1 MRRRAEEREAAGE
14 GLVTGSVPGKAPS
27 PGEGQVA
34 GEGRSASEGHSAGAD
49 VRGRASAAMPAPLAK
64 IARKLQ
70 GIDKLLLLAI
80 VLFAVSTVVRTML
93 ADFPKA
99 ADVMPDEMRY
109 MDLARSLLAD
119 GTLTIRGVQT
129 TFQKILY
136 PITLMPA
143 MLFHDPLTQVKVMG
157 FLNALYASSALFPA
171 YVLARR
177 IAPGFWPGVAC
188 LAIAALLPDLCY
200 SMTFMSES
208 LYLPLSLWLLVL
220 LWDALE
226 KPGRR
231 GIVLAAAGGVL
242 CYMAYL
248 CKEVALA
255 YVIVVAL
262 MFAARAV
269 RRAFEVRK
277 GARAVASA
285 CGKTD
290 AAARAGAAAGVE
302 VAASLGAAA
311 GVESARGEAVARA
324 KGGARAEAGARA
336 EGTTSAK
343 VAARAGTA
351 ALAESVRAE
360 GGARVGAGADAPTNA
375 APANA
380 TPTKPRPHVARAIV
394 NDATFVDSFVRF
406 ALFLAGFLLPFAL
419 MKLTLF
425 AGMLNSYNQ
434 SSLDILQS
442 LYVDVFAFHALA
454 LGLVHFALGF
464 AFFPLVLP
472 LVSWRHFPRE
482 HRTFLTLL
490 ALVLLV
496 SFLTVVFTISMR
508 EDAGHVALR
517 QHLRYVGPLL
527 VPFAFYLV
535 RMAAIGPR
543 PCWSETLGRGHVLT
557 VVLTAFCVGILLLF
571 GTANLYQGLDSATLR
586 VFRAVCELD
595 AVIPAEKYD
604 AAVGGL
610 AAIPDDEPLL
620 EINAAVWAVRAVIVA
635 LTAAG
640 TVAFCARGRRGERGA
655 RCVVSVVLAFCLV
668 NTVACCL
675 HNCEAYGT
683 GEESVQEALAVDR
696 ALGALPDD
704 AQVLIVYDDSNT
716 MANNLVTTY
725 VIDRHHAYRYVSEED
740 VRNHLADDGTLSA
753 SVLPGGAEAS
763 GLTPGMMEGAGSLE
777 APTYVLVDE
786 RQKLH
791 VSNDNALIIEHDPVV
806 RFTLYCVPNGEP
818 VRFDAG

>member
-1 MRRRAEEREAAGE
+1 MRRRAEEREAIGE
-14 GLVTGSVPGKAPS
+14 GLATGSVPGKAPS
-27 PGEGQVA
+27 SGEGQVA
-34 GEGRSASEGHSAGAD
+34 GEGRSASEERSAGAG
-49 VRGRASAAMPAPLAK
+49 VRGRASAASPAPLAK
-64 IARKLQ
+64 FARKLQ

-109 MDLARSLLAD
+109 MDLARSLLTD

-136 PITLMPA
+136 PIALMPA

-171 YVLARR
+171 YVLACR
-177 IAPGFWPGVAC
+177 IAPGFWPGVTC

-231 GIVLAAAGGVL
+231 GVVLAAAGGVL
-242 CYMAYL
+242 CYVAYL

-277 GARAVASA
+277 GARAATSERGSAEVAAS
-285 CGKTD
+285 
-290 AAARAGAAAGVE
+290 AGAAASAGT
-302 VAASLGAAA
+302 AASA
-311 GVESARGEAVARA
+311 GVVADTESARAETSANA
-324 KGGARAEAGARA
+324 KGGARAEAGADTPA
-336 EGTTSAK
+336 
-343 VAARAGTA
+343 
-351 ALAESVRAE
+351 
-360 GGARVGAGADAPTNA
+360 NA
-375 APANA
+375 APATAVLANV
-380 TPTKPRPHVARAIV
+380 TPTKSRSHVVRAVV
-394 NDATFVDSFVRF
+394 NDATFVGSFARF

-472 LVSWRHFPRE
+472 LVSWRRFPRE

-508 EDAGHVALR
+508 EDAGHAALR

-543 PCWSETLGRGHVLT
+543 PRWGETLGHGHVLT

-635 LTAAG
+635 LAAAG

-675 HNCEAYGT
+675 HNREAYGT

-725 VIDRHHAYRYVSEED
+725 VIDRHHTYRYVSEGD

-786 RQKLH
+786 QQKLH
-791 VSNDNALIIEHDPVV
+791 VSNGNALIIEHDPVV

>member
-1 MRRRAEEREAAGE
+1 MRRRAEEREAIGE
-14 GLVTGSVPGKAPS
+14 GRATGSALGKTPS
-27 PGEGQVA
+27 PGEGQAA
-34 GEGRSASEGHSAGAD
+34 GEGRSASERRSADTD

-64 IARKLQ
+64 FARKLQ

-80 VLFAVSTVVRTML
+80 ALFAASTVVRTML

-109 MDLARSLLAD
+109 MDLARSLLTD

-136 PITLMPA
+136 PIALMPA

-177 IAPGFWPGVAC
+177 IAPGFWPGVVC

-231 GIVLAAAGGVL
+231 GIVLAATGGVL
-242 CYMAYL
+242 CYVAYL

-262 MFAARAV
+262 MFAARAA
-269 RRAFEVRK
+269 RRAFEVQK
-277 GARAVASA
+277 GARVAASA
-285 CGKTD
+285 RGRAD
-290 AAARAGAAAGVE
+290 AAARAGAAAGAGS
-302 VAASLGAAA
+302 VASTGSAGAAA
-311 GVESARGEAVARA
+311 SSGTAASAGIVADA
-324 KGGARAEAGARA
+324 EGARAEAGADTPA
-336 EGTTSAK
+336 
-343 VAARAGTA
+343 
-351 ALAESVRAE
+351 
-360 GGARVGAGADAPTNA
+360 NA

-394 NDATFVDSFVRF
+394 NDAAFVDSFARF
-406 ALFLAGFLLPFAL
+406 ALFLAGFLLPFAF

-482 HRTFLTLL
+482 HRAFLTLL

-543 PCWSETLGRGHVLT
+543 PRWSETLGRGHVLT

-635 LTAAG
+635 LAAAG

-675 HNCEAYGT
+675 HNREAYGT

-696 ALGALPDD
+696 ALDALPDD

-716 MANNLVTTY
+716 MANNLVITY

-763 GLTPGMMEGAGSLE
+763 GLTPGMMEGVGSLE

-786 RQKLH
+786 QQKLH
-791 VSNDNALIIEHDPVV
+791 VSNGNALIIEHDPVV

>member
-1 MRRRAEEREAAGE
+1 MRRRAEEREAIGE
-14 GLVTGSVPGKAPS
+14 GLATGSAPGKAPS
-27 PGEGQVA
+27 PGEGQAA

-49 VRGRASAAMPAPLAK
+49 VRGRASAAMPVPLAK
-64 IARKLQ
+64 FARKLQ
-70 GIDKLLLLAI
+70 GIDKPLLLAI

-136 PITLMPA
+136 PIALMPA

-226 KPGRR
+226 KQGRR

-242 CYMAYL
+242 CYVAYL

-255 YVIVVAL
+255 YVIGVAL

-277 GARAVASA
+277 GARAVASERGSA
-285 CGKTD
+285 EV
-290 AAARAGAAAGVE
+290 AASAGAAASSGT
-302 VAASLGAAA
+302 AASA
-311 GVESARGEAVARA
+311 GVVADTERVRAETGTNA
-324 KGGARAEAGARA
+324 KGGARAEAGADTPA
-336 EGTTSAK
+336 
-343 VAARAGTA
+343 
-351 ALAESVRAE
+351 
-360 GGARVGAGADAPTNA
+360 NA

-380 TPTKPRPHVARAIV
+380 VLANVIPTKSRSHVARAVV
-394 NDATFVDSFVRF
+394 NDATFVDSFARF
-406 ALFLAGFLLPFAL
+406 ALFLAGFLLPFAF

-482 HRTFLTLL
+482 HRAFLTLL

-543 PCWSETLGRGHVLT
+543 PRWSETLGRGHVLT

-635 LTAAG
+635 LAAAG

-675 HNCEAYGT
+675 HNREAYGT

-696 ALGALPDD
+696 ALDALPDD

-763 GLTPGMMEGAGSLE
+763 GLTPGMMEGVGSLE

-786 RQKLH
+786 QQKLH
-791 VSNDNALIIEHDPVV
+791 VSNGNALIIEHDPVV
-806 RFTLYCVPNGEP
+806 RFTLYCVPSGEP
-818 VRFDAG
+818 VRFDVG

>member
-14 GLVTGSVPGKAPS
+14 GFATGSVPGKAPS

-80 VLFAVSTVVRTML
+80 ALFAASTVVSTML

-109 MDLARSLLAD
+109 LDLARSLLTD

-136 PITLMPA
+136 PIALMPA
-143 MLFHDPLTQVKVMG
+143 MLFHDPLTQVKATG

-226 KPGRR
+226 KQGRR

-242 CYMAYL
+242 CYVAYL

-269 RRAFEVRK
+269 RRALEVRK
-277 GARAVASA
+277 GARAAASERGSAEVAAS
-285 CGKTD
+285 
-290 AAARAGAAAGVE
+290 AGAAASAGS
-302 VAASLGAAA
+302 VASTGSAGAAA
-311 GVESARGEAVARA
+311 SAGIVADA
-324 KGGARAEAGARA
+324 EGARAEAGADTPA
-336 EGTTSAK
+336 N
-343 VAARAGTA
+343 AAPATA
-351 ALAESVRAE
+351 ALANV
-360 GGARVGAGADAPTNA
+360 
-375 APANA
+375 
-380 TPTKPRPHVARAIV
+380 TPTKSRPRVARAIV
-394 NDATFVDSFVRF
+394 NDVAFVDSFARM

-472 LVSWRHFPRE
+472 LVSWRRFPRE
-482 HRTFLTLL
+482 HRVFLTLL
-490 ALVLLV
+490 SLVLLV

-535 RMAAIGPR
+535 RMATTGPR
-543 PCWSETLGRGHVLT
+543 PQWGETLGRGHVLT
-557 VVLTAFCVGILLLF
+557 VALTAFCVGILLLF

-635 LTAAG
+635 LAAAG

-655 RCVVSVVLAFCLV
+655 QCVVGVVLAFCLV

-675 HNCEAYGT
+675 HNREAYGT

-725 VIDRHHAYRYVSEED
+725 VIDRHHTYRYVSEED

-763 GLTPGMMEGAGSLE
+763 GLTPSMMEGAGSLE

-786 RQKLH
+786 QQKLR
-791 VSNDNALIIEHDPVV
+791 VSNDNALIVEHDPVV